1 VSREGKQLRVP
12 SWPIVR
18 PHNSK
23 GRLKNGRPNKFA
35 AEIQQNFSKK
45 RRSFLVQMF
54 HLIYNVF
61 SLYIAHKIVP
71 FNTLFEISI
80 SKRISYVYLSSFLSS
95 PTAAE
100 FIFVRMQQPKL
111 LGQQEL
117 ATQGTASLLGLATE
131 FRSEKIPRN
140 ILRIVSVIPR
150 KKVFIPRHS
159 EVYGRVNSE
168 AQNGRKWHEKN

>member
-1 VSREGKQLRVP
+1 MEGKQLRVP

-45 RRSFLVQMF
+45 RLSFLVQMF

-61 SLYIAHKIVP
+61 SLHIAHKIVP
-71 FNTLFEISI
+71 FNKLCEISV

-131 FRSEKIPRN
+131 FRSEKFRGIY
-140 ILRIVSVIPR
+140 L
-150 KKVFIPRHS
+150 
-159 EVYGRVNSE
+159 E
-168 AQNGRKWHEKN
+168 

>member
-1 VSREGKQLRVP
+1 MVTF
-12 SWPIVR
+12 
-18 PHNSK
+18 
-23 GRLKNGRPNKFA
+23 NKLC
-35 AEIQQNFSKK
+35 EI
-45 RRSFLVQMF
+45 
-54 HLIYNVF
+54 
-61 SLYIAHKIVP
+61 P
-71 FNTLFEISI
+71 I

-140 ILRIVSVIPR
+140 ILRIASVIPR
-150 KKVFIPRHS
+150 KKVLIPRHS

-168 AQNGRKWHEKN
+168 ARNGRGNVMKKLVLQKILLQQTECFCQRNLRNKIPRVCFYFCSSEQNSLKCLLFLFHGM